1 MEINVDKLS
10 LEQCKKI
17 REELGYK
24 EESIYEQII
33 DENYFFMKSSHRA
46 VIAGQ
51 LKAKQD
57 IATLIKCMANQS
69 SLDELHFQQ
78 AYEKASQK
86 INGVKESQVLKR
98 DLIYLYNEAI
108 PMEYK
113 NSIFSYKRNH
123 TKATNIDDNIRNMIY
138 NLTEKVKVKSV
149 K

>member
-24 EESIYEQII
+24 EESIYEQLI

-51 LKAKQD
+51 LKTKQD
-57 IATLIKCMANQS
+57 VAILIECMANQS

-78 AYEKASQK
+78 AYVEASQK
-86 INGVKESQVLKR
+86 INGVKESQVLTR
-98 DLIYLYNEAI
+98 DLLYLYNEAI

-113 NSIFSYKRNH
+113 NNIFSYKRNH
-123 TKATNIDDNIRNMIY
+123 KKADSIDENVRKMIY
-138 NLTEKVKVKSV
+138 GLTEKVKGKRVK
-149 K
+149 